1 MARYLKRRE
10 SDISDLR
17 RALDAAEFET
27 IRTTG
32 HNLFGSGA
40 AYGLEQISTLGR
52 GIEEA
57 AEARDSAR
65 IGELIG
71 DLERFLKGLKI
82 R

>member
-1 MARYLKRRE
+1 MARYLERRR
-10 SDISDLR
+10 SDIRDLR
-17 RALDAAEFET
+17 RALEAAEFET

-40 AYGLEQISTLGR
+40 TYGLDVVSTIGR

-57 AEARDSAR
+57 AEAQNSAR
-65 IGELIG
+65 IGELI
-71 DLERFLKGLKI
+71 DNLERFVGDVKI

>member
-1 MARYLKRRE
+1 MARYLERRK
-10 SDISDLR
+10 SDIRDLR
-17 RALDAAEFET
+17 RALDEAEFES

-40 AYGLEQISTLGR
+40 AYGLDMISTLGR

-57 AEARDSAR
+57 AEACDSAR

-71 DLERFLKGLKI
+71 DLERFVRDVRI